1 MFDIHSLEGTCRHVA
16 AVLFDLEHTARVNDL
31 KSCTSGECQWIKRAK
46 PNANCCLLQNLK
58 LTKLEYGKQE
68 KTCPT
73 VENFEPRTR
82 NPDPSTL
89 CRKLRDGLQNVCSSA
104 VALHVLPQPEIPNV
118 SEEILQSF
126 ISADEHVDCVEEV
139 EGVEIFTVSEIRDRF
154 VSECGPIESADAEKV
169 SQFFEEIAVTQKEA
183 DMICEKTKNQ
193 GQTDFWSKQRTG
205 RLTGSNFYRICHLR
219 ENTNKDNILKELLN
233 YHPLPPEKQ
242 PEQFRWGHEKENS
255 ALDLYL
261 KKLQKKHKGLVICKG
276 GLVVNVSWPHLGASP
291 DGIRHCLCFAKRVI
305 EVKSLFSKRS
315 LPPHIA
321 ASEYVHKVNGKYHL
335 KRETKWYYQ
344 IQGELATTGLLMA
357 DLIIYT
363 NKGIM
368 IVEVEFNRDFWEAM
382 LKKLTTFYKDYLVPE
397 LLTQKI

>member
-1 MFDIHSLEGTCRHVA
+1 M
-16 AVLFDLEHTARVNDL
+16 
-31 KSCTSGECQWIKRAK
+31 
-46 PNANCCLLQNLK
+46 NANGLNVQNQIPIAVYYKTLNLQNWNIENK
-58 LTKLEYGKQE
+58 KKN
-68 KTCPT
+68 CPT

-82 NPDPSTL
+82 KPDPSTL

-104 VALHVLPQPEIPNV
+104 VALHVLPQPELPNV
-118 SEEILQSF
+118 SKDIVQSF

-139 EGVEIFTVSEIRDRF
+139 EAVEIFTVSEIRDRF
-154 VSECGPIESADAEKV
+154 VSEWGPIESADAEQV
-169 SQFFEEIAVTQKEA
+169 SQFFEEIAVTQKQA
-183 DMICEKTKNQ
+183 DMICEKRKNQ

-205 RLTGSNFYRICHLR
+205 RLTGSNFYEICHLR
-219 ENTNKDNILKELLN
+219 ENTNKGNILKELLN
-233 YHPLPPEKQ
+233 CHPLPPEKQ

-261 KKLQKKHKGLVICKG
+261 KKLQKKHKGLVICKS

-291 DGIRHCLCFAKRVI
+291 DGIRHCLCCAKRVI
-305 EVKSLFSKRS
+305 EVKSLFTKRS

-321 ASEYVHKVNGKYHL
+321 ASEYEYKVNGKYHL
-335 KRETKWYYQ
+335 KTETKWHYQ

-368 IVEVEFNRDFWEAM
+368 IVEVAFHRDFWEAM
-382 LKKLTTFYKDYLVPE
+382 LKKLTSFYKDYLVPE
-397 LLTQKI
+397 LLTQKIYKQLS